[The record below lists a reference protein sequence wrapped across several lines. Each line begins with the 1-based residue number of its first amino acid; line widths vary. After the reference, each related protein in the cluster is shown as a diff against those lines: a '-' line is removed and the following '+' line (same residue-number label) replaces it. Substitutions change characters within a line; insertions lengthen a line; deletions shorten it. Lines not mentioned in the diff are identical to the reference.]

1 MKKYLLLLLLAIT
14 AGCAAFGDL
23 SADKTAYRGPFKIM
37 HFLEK
42 TIGNYT
48 DRAHTKIRNE
58 GSQYCLA
65 KITWTSTGE
74 INIRKFNPNEGRIW
88 YKNEALYIDYK
99 CSNSRSVFNES
110 I

>member
-1 MKKYLLLLLLAIT
+1 MKKYLLFLLLAIT
-14 AGCAAFGDL
+14 TGCAAFGDL
-23 SADKTAYRGPFKIM
+23 SADQTKYIGPFKVM

-58 GSQYCLA
+58 GDQYCLA
-65 KITWTSTGE
+65 KISWSDGYVR
-74 INIRKFNPNEGRIW
+74 IKKYNPGDGYIW
-88 YKNEALYIDYK
+88 YKNEELYLESI
-99 CSNSRSVFNES
+99 CSDSKSVFNES